1 MLSQQYQC
9 QNDLSTILIR
19 HYEVSQVSTGI
30 SFIEESIAQKAI

>member
-9 QNDLSTILIR
+9 QNDLPTVLIQ

-30 SFIEESIAQKAI
+30 SFIEEPIVQKAI